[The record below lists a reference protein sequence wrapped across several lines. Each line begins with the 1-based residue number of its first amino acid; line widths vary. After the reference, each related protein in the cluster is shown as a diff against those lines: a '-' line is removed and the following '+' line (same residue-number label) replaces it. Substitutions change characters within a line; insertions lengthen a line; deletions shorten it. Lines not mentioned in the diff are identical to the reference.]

1 MSSQENDGTS
11 RNPCANGCGSLVPA
25 ENSNYCN
32 NCFKLLL
39 AEEQAAVTAAETAE
53 AAYSNETN
61 PGENW
66 VRAQMSTITLEQW
79 ISMIR
84 RKERARQFEDSP
96 LSFSELLGITR
107 RNDDRGDELDTMES
121 SSTVPPPLTLGSE
134 SNECSRSGE
143 VEQARVGLIEEKKF
157 DTYNTPYY
165 EPYTEDVKAEIK
177 KEGSFILD
185 HLKITAIPWDGANG
199 GNEYDRT
206 KTAEIMGKMIR
217 AFNESVIHS
226 HFGSE
231 IMDRL
236 FQRFTEIVAAD
247 TKEVEHIGAV
257 FSLIRK
263 SH

>member
-39 AEEQAAVTAAETAE
+39 AEEQAAVTAAERAE

-143 VEQARVGLIEEKKF
+143 VEQARVVRCPVCRKKVGPMKYKCKCGGVF
-157 DTYNTPYY
+157 CIFHRLS
-165 EPYTEDVKAEIK
+165 EDHECCYDYKALGRQAIAKANPVIK
-177 KEGSFILD
+177 RHK
-185 HLKITAIPWDGANG
+185 LKRI
-199 GNEYDRT
+199 
-206 KTAEIMGKMIR
+206 
-217 AFNESVIHS
+217 
-226 HFGSE
+226 
-231 IMDRL
+231 
-236 FQRFTEIVAAD
+236 
-247 TKEVEHIGAV
+247 
-257 FSLIRK
+257 
-263 SH
+263 